1 MENPFKNA
9 PSFIKFILETF
20 KETGKNKQ
28 HWLKKGVLA
37 TTQASG
43 APCLRTVVIR
53 AVNELLNL
61 EIHTDSR
68 SKKVV
73 DILSK
78 PLAEILFY
86 DPISE
91 IQLKFSGPVK
101 LLQTGLE
108 VNEAWKKIP
117 EESKKQYSTLL
128 APGTVISAN
137 ESISYSEKSHFCI
150 FSIQTN
156 CVEYLKLGNPPQRF
170 RMLQKNGTFILESL
184 VP

>member
-53 AVNELLNL
+53 AVNELLYL

-73 DILSK
+73 DILSNS
-78 PLAEILFY
+78 LAEILFY

-117 EESKKQYSTLL
+117 
-128 APGTVISAN
+128 
-137 ESISYSEKSHFCI
+137 
-150 FSIQTN
+150 
-156 CVEYLKLGNPPQRF
+156 
-170 RMLQKNGTFILESL
+170 
-184 VP
+184 